1 MSIEDRLK
9 VVQLAEI
16 ECEMHAGKAR
26 SSWKAFKTNFR
37 DAATPWRIV
46 TVGAISGFLMGR
58 SGGGAGGGDSV
69 GAKLFGTIAQALIT
83 TLGAGATAGMAATEA
98 ADAAASATTGAV
110 EAATTPAETQI
121 AEAKQDKK
129 TEPAAS

>member
-16 ECEMHAGKAR
+16 ECEMHADKAR
-26 SSWKAFKTNFR
+26 NSWKGFKTNFR

-58 SGGGAGGGDSV
+58 SGGGASGDSL
-69 GAKLFGTIAQALIT
+69 GAKLFGTVTQALIT

-110 EAATTPAETQI
+110 EARTTAPETQI
-121 AEAKQDKK
+121 AEAKQANEN
-129 TEPAAS
+129 EPAAS